1 MRCEPCKD
9 TGLVLLRGEDMK
21 TYCLCP
27 IGQAFIAA
35 WMGTGHE
42 EETVEAIEAMR
53 VYLLAPPRSES

>member
-1 MRCEPCKD
+1 
-9 TGLVLLRGEDMK
+9 MK